1 MAIQEAGPLGPHATL
16 PAGSD
21 RRPTW
26 ACRETAAPEPPK
38 FRLLDHVRQAVS
50 RTLAGL
56 VFLLAIASA
65 SLPINAQPA
74 AKIPKVAFLGSTTQV
89 VVAHPVAAFRQGLR
103 ELGYVEGRTVLLEV
117 RFADGTVE
125 RLPELA
131 RELVALKPD
140 VIVATND
147 TAIAAVRRETQTIP
161 IVMAFSSDPA
171 GAGFVANLARPGG
184 NVTGLSTL
192 SPELSGKR
200 LELLRE
206 VVPGLSRVALL
217 WNPDSRGNLLDYKE
231 TEVAARALHVELQSV
246 ELSRVE
252 DLDRAFSTV
261 TKGHPQA
268 LIVPAGNLIAVTRRA
283 QVASFAQ
290 QSRLPSIYGAR
301 EYVDDGGLMSYG
313 PSVSDLFRRA
323 AIYVDKILKGA
334 KPADLP
340 VEQPTEFELVINLK
354 TAKALGL
361 TIPPALLRRADHV
374 IQ

>member
-1 MAIQEAGPLGPHATL
+1 MKL
-16 PAGSD
+16 
-21 RRPTW
+21 
-26 ACRETAAPEPPK
+26 
-38 FRLLDHVRQAVS
+38 

-56 VFLLAIASA
+56 VLLLVIASA
-65 SLPINAQPA
+65 GPPIDAQPGTR
-74 AKIPKVAFLGSTTQV
+74 IPKVAFLASTTRV
-89 VVAHPVAAFRQGLR
+89 SIGPLIAAFRQGLR
-103 ELGYVEGRTVLLEV
+103 DFGYVEGNTVLLEFRGAEGV
-117 RFADGTVE
+117 TE
-125 RLPELA
+125 RLPQPA

-161 IVMAFSSDPA
+161 IVMTFSSDPA
-171 GAGFVANLARPGG
+171 GAGFVASLARPGG

-206 VVPGLSRVALL
+206 VVPGLSRVAFL

-231 TEVAARALHVELQSV
+231 TEIVARSLHVELQSV

-252 DLDRAFSTV
+252 DLDRAFSAV
-261 TKGHPQA
+261 MKGHPQA
-268 LIVPAGNLIAVTRRA
+268 LIVPTGNLIAVTRRA
-283 QVASFAQ
+283 HVATFAHQ
-290 QSRLPSIYGAR
+290 NRLPSIYGAR

-313 PSVSDLFRRA
+313 PSVADLFRRA
-323 AIYVDKILKGA
+323 TTYVDKILKGA

-340 VEQPTEFELVINLK
+340 VEQPTKFELVINLK

-361 TIPPALLRRADHV
+361 TIPLPLVRRADHV